1 MVFDKA
7 KILSGTPRSI
17 TRFQMSEAG
26 LEYNNKRNQNVRKR
40 FLFANEI
47 TEEIRFNAEKPY
59 KKGLFNQIYF
69 GKNHSEIPVL

>member
-7 KILSGTPRSI
+7 KILPGTPRSI
-17 TRFQMSEAG
+17 TSLQMSEAG

-47 TEEIRFNAEKPY
+47 TEEIRFNAEKP
-59 KKGLFNQIYF
+59 
-69 GKNHSEIPVL
+69 

>member
-1 MVFDKA
+1 
-7 KILSGTPRSI
+7 
-17 TRFQMSEAG
+17 MSEAG

-69 GKNHSEIPVL
+69 G